1 MSQNTTWRFV
11 LCLLLS
17 LVVTSAYAQD
27 NSSPEQLIRELQ
39 AQNANLQGRLA
50 RVESSRTRLREQIST
65 LESAAMAAP
74 TVVETAT
81 EAPADNSAQLTR
93 SQAAY
98 DRLKQQMA
106 QLQSNNV
113 QLEARIDRELAS
125 KARLQGQFAAL
136 QESAASFEAQAED
149 ATADAMSL
157 RLQRKDS
164 VRQILDLQKQL
175 AGASSASEEANM
187 IMADTS
193 AAMSESTI
201 ESSAD
206 LAKIQTERDLAVQR
220 IKELRTQMGTMQEDS
235 AKIQS
240 ERDLGVQRIKELRT
254 QMASM
259 QEDTAKIQN
268 ERDIAVERISEL
280 RGNFAAEQVA
290 AQAESSQEL
299 ARALKLGDRAR
310 AQRTAALEK
319 LKALQ
324 NAAPAEEAM
333 SEEAMSE
340 ESASEETT
348 VTVEATAENL
358 AIYRSL
364 AARLSAGETLS
375 SEEQSQFESLQSSQ
389 KLAAEAIGGTTYTV
403 VEGDNLSS
411 IAQEV
416 YGDGSRYIEI
426 LEANDYLTGNPD
438 LIFPGFELVIPS
450 N

>member
-157 RLQRKDS
+157 RLQRKNS

-220 IKELRTQMGTMQEDS
+220 IKELRTQMASMQEDT

-259 QEDTAKIQN
+259 QEDSAKIQS

-324 NAAPAEEAM
+324 NAAPA
-333 SEEAMSE
+333 EEAMSE